1 MVNNCHP
8 LVLNEIDVADHGVP
22 FGLIVAYRIIGVT
35 GVREMYV
42 TQYLQYLL
50 IDCTMPIHLAIC
62 VLVCFNMCPIYL
74 KRHFSI
80 D

>member
-8 LVLNEIDVADHGVP
+8 LVLNEIDVADRVP

-42 TQYLQYLL
+42 TQ
-50 IDCTMPIHLAIC
+50 
-62 VLVCFNMCPIYL
+62 
-74 KRHFSI
+74 
-80 D
+80 